1 MRNEVSVPHWR
12 IIWILLFLKVVLLI
26 FALFDQGIWYVIA
39 SLFSSIGIL
48 IYHSNKLSGKRKGV
62 ESSVIEADKIKWR

>member
-12 IIWILLFLKVVLLI
+12 IIWILLFLNVVVLIL
-26 FALFDQGIWYVIA
+26 ALFDQGIWYVIT

-48 IYHSNKLSGKRKGV
+48 IYHLTYLSRKEKGV